1 MPIAEEKSENKQISR
16 EEIINMLGETSKK
29 LYLRITAGRFREHG
43 SDPTLLGFVRA
54 LAQITTSLNAC
65 MKDAE
70 LEDLEQRLKALE
82 ERETPRRERVY
93 E

>member
-1 MPIAEEKSENKQISR
+1 MTIAEEKSENKQISR

-43 SDPTLLGFVRA
+43 SDPMLLGFVRA
-54 LAQITTSLNAC
+54 LAQITAALNTC

-70 LEDLEQRLKALE
+70 LEDLELRLKKLE
-82 ERETPRRERVY
+82 EREAPGRVREY